1 MISEEEIRIVL
12 KDFEVNADNL
22 NLVLVSREKATKLSL
37 VNSIRKYVPASDVQK
52 DLVILNNYYQMV
64 VCAFVGYRP
73 NMTYPFY
80 VGKNHGEALQ
90 SLQRDIYM
98 YNIKS
103 NIYPKHYGFVVRDIV
118 YNSEKSEY
126 EVAYRFC
133 NREDSYKIAK
143 NRNQLNEQI
152 IKNGESLN
160 SYQIKTYDIKMVD
173 CDIITEVFN
182 LQNIAYDVNKS
193 FKDKQLLFND
203 FD

>member
-1 MISEEEIRIVL
+1 MINEEEIRIVL

-22 NLVLVSREKATKLSL
+22 NLVLVSKEKATKLSL
-37 VNSIRKYVPASDVQK
+37 ANSIRKYVPASDVQK

-73 NMTYPFY
+73 NMTYPFF

-90 SLQRDIYM
+90 ALHNDVYV

-103 NIYPKHYGFVVRDIV
+103 NIHPKHYGFIVRDIV

-143 NRNQLNEQI
+143 DRNQLNGQVFR
-152 IKNGESLN
+152 NGESLD
-160 SYQIKTYDIKMVD
+160 SYQIKTYDIKMID
-173 CDIITEVFN
+173 CDKITELFH

-193 FKDKQLLFND
+193 FKDKQLLFED

>member
-1 MISEEEIRIVL
+1 MISAEEINIVL
-12 KDFEVNADNL
+12 KDFGVNVGTSL
-22 NLVLVSREKATKLSL
+22 NNKLSF
-37 VNSIRKYVPASDVQK
+37 VNFIRKDVPASDVQK
-52 DLVILNNYYQMV
+52 DLVILNSYYQMV
-64 VCAFVGYRP
+64 VCAFVGYKP

-90 SLQRDIYM
+90 ALHNDVYV

-103 NIYPKHYGFVVRDIV
+103 SIRPKHYGFIVRDIV

-143 NRNQLNEQI
+143 DRNQLNEQVF
-152 IKNGESLN
+152 KNGESLD
-160 SYQIKTYDIKMVD
+160 SYQIKTYDIKMID
-173 CDIITEVFN
+173 CDKITELFH

-193 FKDKQLLFND
+193 FKDKQLLFED
-203 FD
+203 

>member
-1 MISEEEIRIVL
+1 MINEEEIRIVL

-37 VNSIRKYVPASDVQK
+37 ANSIRKYVPASDVKK

-73 NMTYPFY
+73 NMTYPFF

-90 SLQRDIYM
+90 ALHNDVYV

-103 NIYPKHYGFVVRDIV
+103 NIHPKHYGFIVRDIV

-143 NRNQLNEQI
+143 DRNQLNGQVFR
-152 IKNGESLN
+152 NGESLD
-160 SYQIKTYDIKMVD
+160 SYQIKTYDIKMID
-173 CDIITEVFN
+173 CDKITELFH

-193 FKDKQLLFND
+193 FKDKQLLFED

>member
-37 VNSIRKYVPASDVQK
+37 ANSIRKYVPASDVKK

-73 NMTYPFY
+73 NMTYPFF

-90 SLQRDIYM
+90 ALHNDVYV

-103 NIYPKHYGFVVRDIV
+103 NIHPKHYGFIVRDIV

-143 NRNQLNEQI
+143 DRNQLNGQVFR
-152 IKNGESLN
+152 NGESLD
-160 SYQIKTYDIKMVD
+160 SYQIKTYDIKMID
-173 CDIITEVFN
+173 CDKITELFH
-182 LQNIAYDVNKS
+182 LQNIAYGVNKS
-193 FKDKQLLFND
+193 FKDKQLLFED

>member
-90 SLQRDIYM
+90 SLHRDIYM

-118 YNSEKSEY
+118 YNSEKLEY

-152 IKNGESLN
+152 IKKGESLD

>member
-12 KDFEVNADNL
+12 KDFEVNADSL

-73 NMTYPFY
+73 NMTYPFF

-90 SLQRDIYM
+90 ALHNDVYV

-103 NIYPKHYGFVVRDIV
+103 NIHPKHYGFIVRDIV

-143 NRNQLNEQI
+143 DRNQLNGQVFR
-152 IKNGESLN
+152 NGESLD
-160 SYQIKTYDIKMVD
+160 SYQIKTYDIKMID
-173 CDIITEVFN
+173 CDKITELFH
-182 LQNIAYDVNKS
+182 LQNIAYNVNKS
-193 FKDKQLLFND
+193 FKDKQLLFED

>member
-1 MISEEEIRIVL
+1 MISEEEIKIVL

-90 SLQRDIYM
+90 SLHSDIYA

-103 NIYPKHYGFVVRDIV
+103 NIHPKHYGFVVRDIV

-152 IKNGESLN
+152 IKNGESLD

-173 CDIITEVFN
+173 CDKITELFH

>member
-90 SLQRDIYM
+90 SLHRDIYM